1 MHHVINARQKYKM
14 DAESV
19 RIKFN
24 EIKCN
29 YNIDFELKEEQISV
43 AVSALRNRNVVC
55 LLPTGF
61 GKTMCMVL
69 PVILQ
74 KDRNP
79 ITLVISPLSS
89 LIDDQMSTL
98 ENWNIKC
105 AKITSLS
112 DMQKNV
118 VSGIY
123 HSP

>member
-1 MHHVINARQKYKM
+1 MYHVIKARQKYEM

-19 RIKFN
+19 RTKFN

-74 KDRNP
+74 MDRNP

>member
-1 MHHVINARQKYKM
+1 M

-74 KDRNP
+74 MDRNP

-112 DMQKNV
+112 DMQKNL

-123 HSP
+123 P